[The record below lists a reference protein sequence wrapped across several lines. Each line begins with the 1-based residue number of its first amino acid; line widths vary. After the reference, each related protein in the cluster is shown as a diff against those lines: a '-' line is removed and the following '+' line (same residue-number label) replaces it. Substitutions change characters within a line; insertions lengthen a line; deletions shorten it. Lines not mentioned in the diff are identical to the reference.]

1 MKYFANPDFTKFWQ
15 YINPRNP
22 KLLSDTTM
30 YKKTLYKNSMVL
42 ISYERE
48 GTVLLL
54 DVLAQLRKVK
64 ARVCEEK
71 EDAVVLSGLVGDLQN
86 PESISFNNTS
96 GPRKI
101 DSSGVVED
109 WVLEEEEEEET
120 DFIDIASDTTEK
132 LEMEEEEEMD
142 AEEMSSNDEN
152 AGVDGETLDWDAP
165 EYVPTWLASL
175 PSPRPRQETRISTER
190 YLRRSKRLQ
199 QRKRNQQLTAPAPWR

>member
-1 MKYFANPDFTKFWQ
+1 
-15 YINPRNP
+15 
-22 KLLSDTTM
+22 
-30 YKKTLYKNSMVL
+30 MVL

-71 EDAVVLSGLVGDLQN
+71 EDAIVLSGLVRDLQN

-109 WVLEEEEEEET
+109 WVLEEEEGDQLHRHRLKHNRKT
-120 DFIDIASDTTEK
+120 G
-132 LEMEEEEEMD
+132 
-142 AEEMSSNDEN
+142 N
-152 AGVDGETLDWDAP
+152 
-165 EYVPTWLASL
+165 
-175 PSPRPRQETRISTER
+175 
-190 YLRRSKRLQ
+190 RRRGNG
-199 QRKRNQQLTAPAPWR
+199 RRRNFVQ

>member
-1 MKYFANPDFTKFWQ
+1 
-15 YINPRNP
+15 
-22 KLLSDTTM
+22 M
-30 YKKTLYKNSMVL
+30 YKKTLNRNSMVL

-54 DVLAQLRKVK
+54 NVLAQLRKVK

-71 EDAVVLSGLVGDLQN
+71 EDAIVLSGLVGDLQN
-86 PESISFNNTS
+86 PESISFNSTS

-120 DFIDIASDTTEK
+120 DFIDIFSDTTEK
-132 LEMEEEEEMD
+132 LEIEEEEEMD
-142 AEEMSSNDEN
+142 AEEISYNDEN
-152 AGVDGETLDWDAP
+152 AGVDSETLDWDAP

-175 PSPRPRQETRISTER
+175 QSPLPKRKTRISTER

-199 QRKRNQQLTAPAPWR
+199 QRKRREPNAATPWR

>member
-1 MKYFANPDFTKFWQ
+1 MKYFANVDFTKFCQ
-15 YINPRNP
+15 YINRQNP
-22 KLLSDTTM
+22 KLLSNTTM

-42 ISYERE
+42 ISYKRE

-71 EDAVVLSGLVGDLQN
+71 EDAIVLSGLVRDLQN

-165 EYVPTWLASL
+165 EYVSTWLASL
-175 PSPRPRQETRISTER
+175 PSPLPRQETRISTER

-199 QRKRNQQLTAPAPWR
+199 QRKRNQQLTAPWR